1 MRNNIAKRKLISFKM
16 CTSVPY
22 IDIGFVTVPYGN
34 TIKSVWL
41 TDGLAL
47 IMGTGGQTHYSDS
60 VNPNIVNWGVAQFG
74 TEFASES
81 GWGGCWINFAKI
93 LCCGNSIPTVGLHPF
108 GTSTTFISVSGG
120 SRMTTKYVAIRESDN
135 QLIGFM
141 YYNNVLI
148 VGSVIDINTP
158 EKIIAVTYSG
168 NYICIQSLTNQVYC
182 SSGFTMIPGQIVP
195 WQKLGIA
202 LTSIRVGITGT
213 LMGIDANQNLL
224 VSPNCMK
231 PFWMKASPFKF
242 IQVSMIDGNVAWAF
256 TDTNQ
261 LLQTKTLNTI
271 LVPLPRTLTASS
283 LTLGDG
289 FDSRSPHIYNDQN
302 PIIIEKQYETSG
314 SSYLRILA
322 NSLRMYS
329 CTSPPCYDTDS
340 NLKFVFQDGIISALK
355 GICVNRACLSE
366 SRIFKLIEMLEYF
379 YTSEDY

>member
-1 MRNNIAKRKLISFKM
+1 M
-16 CTSVPY
+16 CTLVPY
-22 IDIGFVTVPYGN
+22 IDIGFVTIPYGN
-34 TIKSVWL
+34 TIKSIWVAEPN
-41 TDGLAL
+41 TF
-47 IMGTGGQTHYSDS
+47 IFGTGGQTHYADS
-60 VNPNIVNWGVAQFG
+60 INPTSPSNWGVAQFG
-74 TEFASES
+74 SEIAIE
-81 GWGGCWINFAKI
+81 GNWAGCWINSAKI
-93 LCCGNSIPTVGLHPF
+93 LCCGNNIPAVASNPL
-108 GTSTTFISVSGG
+108 GTSTTFITVSGAF
-120 SRMTTKYVAIRESDN
+120 RTTTRYVAIRESDN

-141 YYNNVLI
+141 YYNQALI
-148 VGSVIDINTP
+148 AGSVIDINTP
-158 EKIIAVTYSG
+158 EKIIAVTYNG
-168 NYICIQSLTNQVYC
+168 NYICIQAITNQVYC

-231 PFWMKASPFKF
+231 PFWIKASPFKF

-261 LLQTKTLNTI
+261 LLQTKIMNFI
-271 LVPLPRTLTASS
+271 LAPLSRALTAST

-289 FDSRSPHIYNDQN
+289 FGSRNPHTYNDQN

-329 CTSPPCYDTDS
+329 CTSPPCYDADS
-340 NLKFVFQDGIISALK
+340 NLKFVFQDGIISAFK